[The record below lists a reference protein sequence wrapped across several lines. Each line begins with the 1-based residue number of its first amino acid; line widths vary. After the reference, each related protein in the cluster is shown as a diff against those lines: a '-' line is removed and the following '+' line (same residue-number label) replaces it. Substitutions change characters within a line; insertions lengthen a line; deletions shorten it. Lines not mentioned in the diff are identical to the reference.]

1 MITQASQLIA
11 TITEPAILLALTILI
26 SIFLYTKNKKSQAIL
41 LAATSIFTALA
52 IKIIKAIVQA
62 PRPLTSLIQ
71 ETGYS
76 FPSGHTTF
84 SIVFFGLMTYIFTKP
99 KHRTPAII
107 TSALLITIIIFSR
120 LQLQVHHPIDIIGG
134 TIIGTIILISS
145 ILIHKKFTSS
155 NF

>member
-99 KHRTPAII
+99 KHRT
-107 TSALLITIIIFSR
+107 
-120 LQLQVHHPIDIIGG
+120 QQQ
-134 TIIGTIILISS
+134 
-145 ILIHKKFTSS
+145 
-155 NF
+155 

>member
-1 MITQASQLIA
+1 MITQASEFIA
-11 TITEPAILLALTILI
+11 TITEPILLLALTILI
-26 SIFLYTKNKKSQAIL
+26 AIFLYTKNKKSQAIL
-41 LAATSIFTALA
+41 LTSTSIFTALA
-52 IKIIKAIVQA
+52 IKTIKAIVQA

-84 SIVFFGLMTYIFTKP
+84 AVVFFGLMTYIFTKP

-107 TSALLITIIIFSR
+107 TSALLIAIIIFSR

-134 TIIGTIILISS
+134 IIIGIVILITS
-145 ILIHKKFTSS
+145 IIAHKKFIPS